1 MKLFYILNLL
11 RLSNYCKKMKST
23 LLYFYIILS
32 SIFYSSVLFSIND
45 SVTYTT
51 WQKTHLKNIVFTEN
65 LGQFKTTDGNPSP
78 DLLFRAEAQ
87 DLFIYLTTKG
97 LTYFFVKPKKEF
109 SKLSLKYDSINYQ
122 YHRFDIDLN
131 NATIKKECI
140 IKELASD
147 ASFNYIYPHCKEG
160 ISSVKEYSKLTIKNV
175 YPGIDWVLYNS
186 IEKGLKYDFIVHPGA
201 DVNQISFLYKT
212 LNEVKLEDGN
222 INLSTSFCKFEDSSP
237 QCFLRKSHSSINSN
251 YVIKSSSKKNSLSN
265 TFYETVIGFN
275 VANYSN
281 TETLIIDPLQLWW
294 GTYYGGTDGSQG
306 TSVTTDSLGNLYVLG
321 NTRAIDFPLQTYGS
335 LAYFQGSY
343 GGANGG
349 GLGDLFILKF
359 TNLGK
364 LLWATYLGGNYIE
377 KGTSIKC
384 DKYGDIF
391 VLGETSSI
399 DMPLKKYGSSAY
411 FDSIIGVV
419 SGASM
424 FDLFLSKFSSNGQYL
439 WGTFYG
445 GDINETGQ
453 EISIDN
459 MNNVYFTGGT
469 TSLNFPVFDPGGGA
483 FFQGT
488 NGFALIYAGDGIIL
502 KFSNTGQRLFAS
514 YFGGNHDD
522 QILSTSCDKYG
533 NVYFCGHTAST
544 NLFMLDA
551 GGGAF
556 YQPTHTPGAGV
567 YNGFIL
573 KLNSS
578 TQAVWS
584 TYISGINGICNSLV
598 CDRSG
603 NLFMTGRF
611 TGTFPTID
619 PGGGAFFLGSSL
631 NTRMIIAKF
640 NPLSQMVWG
649 TFYGTFSTSGF
660 SKLTLGACDEIY
672 TTFAQS
678 TYCVGCPP
686 MQIKNPGNGAYFD
699 STYNND
705 LALGTPDIYI
715 AAFSNSG
722 ALKWGTYFGGIG
734 NDQSM
739 IMTCDKYGNIFYTG
753 SQGKDNYDVSS
764 FFTYTTTCIKNP
776 GGGAYY
782 QQIPSTTPIGNG
794 LYCVIGKFT
803 SPYSAINLTS
813 TGCGNSDTLE
823 ISPFSG
829 WSPYTY
835 NWSNGDTTNYLT
847 NVPIG
852 TYTCTVTDDFFCCKQ
867 DKIVHYGPPSISI
880 SMVNDSICL
889 NQPILINANG
899 ADTYNWFPNGSLSS
913 ISGSIVIATPSITTT
928 YTVNGITA
936 VNCTST
942 NTVTLVVNPLPIISL
957 TGLDSICSGNNSVIQ
972 ATGANSYTWAPSLG
986 LSATTGFSVNA
997 NPSKTEIYTVIGADT
1012 NHCLDTI
1019 LFTLNVIPL
1028 PQLQVL
1034 GTQSVCIGSSAT
1046 LTALGA
1052 TQFNWNFSSAQ
1063 SSNPIAIITPTVNTT
1078 FTLTGTNFG
1087 KCKDSLY
1094 FTITVLQL
1102 PSISIESV
1110 DSICDGQEFSLQ
1122 AIGSGLFNWYPSI
1135 GLSCIQCSNPI
1146 SALES
1151 SIQYYVTVTDNNFCL
1166 NTDSVFINIKETCGD
1181 DLLIP
1186 NVFSPNLDGVN
1197 DLFKITVSNIR
1208 SFECEIYDRWG
1219 LKLFSSNDSNFSWN
1233 GISTNGLLV
1242 PDGVYFYLIR
1252 IQKYNNKIRNYKGFL
1267 TLVR

>member
-1 MKLFYILNLL
+1 V
-11 RLSNYCKKMKST
+11 
-23 LLYFYIILS
+23 
-32 SIFYSSVLFSIND
+32 FYSGVLFSNND
-45 SVTYTT
+45 STTFET

-65 LGQFKTTDGNPSP
+65 LGQFKTSDGKPSP
-78 DLLFRAEAQ
+78 NLLFKAEAQ
-87 DLFIYLTTKG
+87 GLTIYLTTKG
-97 LTYFFVKPKKEF
+97 LTYFFVKQKPQS
-109 SKLSLKYDSINYQ
+109 SKLSSSNDSLEFQYD
-122 YHRFDIDLN
+122 RFDIDLQ
-131 NATIKKECI
+131 NATIKKENI
-140 IKELASD
+140 AKEGASD
-147 ASFNYIYPHCKEG
+147 AFSNYIYPHCKQG

-175 YPGIDWVLYNS
+175 YPGIDWILYNS
-186 IEKGLKYDFIVHPGA
+186 NDKGLKYDFIVHSGA
-201 DVNQISFLYKT
+201 DANQISFLYKT
-212 LNEVKLEDGN
+212 LNQVSLKDGN
-222 INLSTSFCKFEDSSP
+222 INLSTSFCKFIDSSP
-237 QCFLRKSHSSINSN
+237 ECFLQKNHSAINSN
-251 YVIKSSSKKNSLSN
+251 YIIKSASKKSRLSN
-265 TFYETVIGFN
+265 TFYETEIAFN

-294 GTYYGGTDGSQG
+294 GTYYGGTSGSQG
-306 TSVTTDSLGNLYVLG
+306 TSVTTDSIGNLYVLG
-321 NTRAIDFPLQTYGS
+321 NTNSVDFPLQTYGS
-335 LAYFQGSY
+335 LAYFQGTY
-343 GGANGG
+343 GGSNGG
-349 GLGDLFILKF
+349 SFGDIFILKF

-364 LLWATYLGGNYIE
+364 LLWATYIGGNFIE

-384 DKYGDIF
+384 DKNGDIF

-411 FDSIIGVV
+411 FDSVMGVV
-419 SGASM
+419 TPVSSLY
-424 FDLFLSKFSSNGQYL
+424 DLFLSKFSSNGQYL

-469 TSLNFPVFDPGGGA
+469 NSLNFPVFDPGGGS

-488 NGFALIYAGDGIIL
+488 NGSALLYVGDGVIL
-502 KFSNTGQRLFAS
+502 KFSNTGQRLLAS
-514 YFGGNHDD
+514 YFGGNQDD
-522 QILSTSCDKYG
+522 QILSTACDKFG

-556 YQPTHTPGAGV
+556 YQPIHTPGAGI

-573 KLNSS
+573 KFNSS
-578 TQAVWS
+578 AQAVWS
-584 TYISGINGICNSLV
+584 TYISALDGICNSIV

-619 PGGGAFFLGSSL
+619 PGGGAFFLGSSF

-678 TYCVGCPP
+678 TFCVGCPP
-686 MQIKNPGNGAYFD
+686 MQIMNPGNGAYFD

-734 NDQSM
+734 NDQTM
-739 IMTCDKYGNIFYTG
+739 IMTCDKFGNIFYTG
-753 SQGKDNYDVSS
+753 SQGYDNYNASS
-764 FFTYTTTCIKNP
+764 FYTYTTTCIKNP

-782 QQIPSTTPIGNG
+782 QQVPKPITSGTAYYG
-794 LYCVIGKFT
+794 VIGKFT
-803 SPYSAINLTS
+803 SPYTPINLTA
-813 TGCGNSDTLE
+813 TGCNISDTLE
-823 ISPFSG
+823 VNAFSG

-852 TYTCTVTDDFFCCKQ
+852 TYTCTVTDDFFGCKQ
-867 DKIVHYGPPSISI
+867 EKIIYFGPPSISI
-880 SMVNDSICL
+880 SLLNDSICL
-889 NQPILINANG
+889 NQSMLLNAHG
-899 ADTYNWFPNGSLSS
+899 ADIYNWFPDGSLNSL
-913 ISGSIVIATPSITTT
+913 SGSTVIATPSVTTT
-928 YTVNGITA
+928 YTVTGTTLA
-936 VNCTST
+936 NCTST
-942 NTVTLVVNPLPIISL
+942 NTVTLVVNSLPIVSL
-957 TGLDSICSGNNSVIQ
+957 NGLDSICKGNYSVIQ
-972 ATGANSYTWAPSLG
+972 ATGASNYTWSPSLG

-997 NPSKTEIYTVIGADT
+997 NPNQTQVYTVIGADN
-1012 NHCLDTI
+1012 NHCLDTV
-1019 LFTLNVIPL
+1019 LFTLNIIPL

-1034 GTQSVCIGSSAT
+1034 GSQSVCIGSTAT

-1052 TQFNWNFSSAQ
+1052 TQFNWNFGSIQ
-1063 SSNPIAIITPTVNTT
+1063 SSNPIAIVSPSINTT
-1078 FTLTGTNFG
+1078 YTLTGTNLG

-1094 FTITVLQL
+1094 FTINVLQL
-1102 PSISIESV
+1102 PTISIVSI
-1110 DSICDGQEFSLQ
+1110 DSICDGQDFSLQ
-1122 AIGSGLFNWYPSI
+1122 AIGSGSFNWYPSI
-1135 GLSCIQCSNPI
+1135 GLSCTQCSNPI
-1146 SALES
+1146 SILES
-1151 SIQYYVTVTDNNFCL
+1151 STQYYVTITDNNLCS
-1166 NTDSVFINIKETCGD
+1166 NIDSVFINVKETCGD

-1186 NVFSPNLDGVN
+1186 NVFSPNGDGVN
-1197 DLFKITVSNIR
+1197 DFFKVTVSNIR
-1208 SFECEIYDRWG
+1208 SFECDIYDRWG
-1219 LKLFSSNDSNFSWN
+1219 IKLFSSSLSNFSWN
-1233 GISTNGLLV
+1233 GISTNGVLV

-1252 IQKYNNKIRNYKGFL
+1252 IQKYNNKINNYKGFL